1 MFLKKI
7 ISRYKT
13 AVIAIAVGISSVVS
27 YSFVDDYFQVTKNLD
42 IFASLFRDVNV
53 YYVDS
58 VNPEKLMKTGIDNM
72 LNSLDPYT
80 NFIPESGI
88 EDYRFMTTGQYG
100 GIGAVIRLNGDYT
113 VISDPY
119 EGYPAQKSGL
129 LAGDII
135 MKIDGVSAK
144 GKRTDEVSHS
154 LKGTAGTEV
163 KLLIKREGI
172 EKPFEI
178 SLTRAEIK
186 VKSVPYSGIVRDGI
200 GYIKLNNFT
209 EGANKEISNALKDM
223 KATGNLRGVV
233 LDIRGNPGGLL
244 NEAVNISNIFVDR
257 GQEIVTTKGKIKEY
271 LRIYKAINEAVDKD
285 IPLVVLVNSGSAS
298 ASEIVS
304 GSLQDLDRAVII
316 GQRTFGKG
324 LVQTTRSLSYNT
336 QLKITTSKYYI
347 PSGRC
352 IQALDYSHRN
362 DDGSVGKIP
371 DSLVTAFKTNAGRVV
386 FDGGGILPDV
396 VTEPEKLSN
405 ISTSLLS
412 KNIIFDYA
420 TNYFLKHP
428 EKPSAIIHFSD
439 ADFADF
445 QAYISTK
452 DYDYSTK
459 SEKSLEE
466 LRKNTEEENYF
477 AALKAGLDSLKY
489 KLEHNKQEDV
499 IKNKKEIIS
508 LLEEEIASRYFY
520 QSGRIRQSLLND
532 TELDRAIEVLN
543 DHGYYSGILSGTVK
557 ADAGNEEGKKR

>member
-1 MFLKKI
+1 MYLKRI

-13 AVIAIAVGISSVVS
+13 VVIAVVVAISSVVS
-27 YSFVDDYFQVTKNLD
+27 YSFVDDYFQITKNLD
-42 IFASLFRDVNV
+42 IFAALFRDVNI

-80 NFIPESGI
+80 NFIPESSSD
-88 EDYRFMTTGQYG
+88 DYRFMTTGQYG
-100 GIGAVIRLNGDYT
+100 GIGAVIRQNGDYT

-119 EGYPAQKSGL
+119 EGFPAQKSGL
-129 LAGDII
+129 LAGDVI
-135 MKIDGVSAK
+135 MKIDGISAK
-144 GKRTDEVSHS
+144 GKRTDEISHS
-154 LKGTAGTEV
+154 LKGTPGTEV
-163 KLLIKREGI
+163 KLLISREGI
-172 EKPFEI
+172 EKPFEK

-186 VKSVPYSGIVRDGI
+186 VKSVPYSGIIRDGI

-209 EGANKEISNALKDM
+209 EGANREISNALKNM
-223 KATGNLRGVV
+223 KTSGNLNGVI

-244 NEAVNISNIFVDR
+244 NEAVNISNIFVDK
-257 GQEIVTTKGKIKEY
+257 GKEIVSTKGKLKDY
-271 LRIYKAINEAVDKD
+271 LRTYKAINEAVEKD

-371 DSLVTAFKTNAGRVV
+371 DSLVTAFKTSAGRIV

-396 VTEPEKLSN
+396 ISTPEKLRN
-405 ISTSLLS
+405 ISASLLS

-420 TNYFLKHP
+420 TNYFHKHP
-428 EKPSAIIHFSD
+428 EGASTIVRLSD
-439 ADFADF
+439 SDFADF
-445 QAYISTK
+445 QSYISTK

-459 SEKSLEE
+459 SEKSLDE

-477 AALKAGLDSLKY
+477 TALKAGLDSLKY

-499 IKNKKEIIS
+499 IKNKKEIMS
-508 LLEEEIASRYFY
+508 LLEEEIASRYFF
-520 QSGRIRQSLLND
+520 QAGRIRQSLLND
-532 TELDRAIEVLN
+532 PELDRAIEVLN
-543 DHGYYSGILSGTVK
+543 DRGYYSGILSGTVK
-557 ADAGNEEGKKR
+557 ADASDEEGKKR